1 MKELK
6 NYLLVTI
13 EKRFVI
19 PNDGFS
25 AGGFYNA
32 HFIECQFQS
41 KKSCEKY
48 REEKSLWQSVV
59 MTKRQYELSVKT
71 TGLHTI

>member
-19 PNDGFS
+19 PDEFS
-25 AGGFYNA
+25 RGGFYNE

-59 MTKRQYELSVKT
+59 MTKRQYELSVET
-71 TGLHTI
+71 TGSHTI